1 MTRSQLVALLASRF
15 PALTVKDAEESVS
28 VILTGIANSLAGG
41 GRAEIRGYGTF
52 SVNLR
57 PPRLG
62 RNPATGA
69 SVPVPAKHVP
79 HFKPGKELRDRVAAS
94 AKTEKPTAGKRQRTR
109 ANAELMPVD

>member
-1 MTRSQLVALLASRF
+1 MTRSELIARLSARF
-15 PALTVKDAEESVS
+15 PALTVKDAAESVS

-41 GRAEIRGYGTF
+41 GRAEIRGYGAF

-94 AKTEKPTAGKRQRTR
+94 AKSEKPIAGKHQRTR
-109 ANAELMPVD
+109 ATAELTPLV